1 MKLFC
6 RIVAAVLPVALFLPP
21 AVLAQAYPSK
31 PVRVVVVF
39 PPGGS
44 NDIVGRVVFQKMSEV
59 MGQQFLIDNRGGAAG
74 TIGSEIVVKS
84 PPDGYTVMVQST
96 THVANA
102 HLYKTLPY
110 DVLKD
115 FIGVTTLA
123 RQVGMLVVHPS
134 LPVKSVKELI
144 ALAKARPGD
153 LNYSAGGGGSTPHV
167 AGELFKYLAGVNIV
181 RVRYKG
187 SGPSMIGLITGEV
200 QLMFGALGP
209 TLPLIKQGK
218 ARPLAIS
225 TPKRSAL
232 VPDLPPVADVLPGFS
247 AEAAIGF
254 FVPKRTAPA
263 IVKFLHQ
270 EIVPALKGVDA
281 KVLAAAGVE
290 IVVNA
295 PEEFAAFIKSDMA
308 RMSNMLKSANFS
320 N

>member
-1 MKLFC
+1 MHS
-6 RIVAAVLPVALFLPP
+6 RAAVCAIGAAMLFFR
-21 AVLAQAYPSK
+21 ADAAFGQDKYPSK
-31 PVRVVVVF
+31 VIRFVTATP
-39 PPGGS
+39 GS
-44 NDIVGRVVFQKMSEV
+44 NHDWGARVTAQALTSRIGGRVIVE
-59 MGQQFLIDNRGGAAG
+59 NRGSIAVEHVAR
-74 TIGSEIVVKS
+74 EAQ
-84 PPDGYTVMVQST
+84 PDGYTVLFYGAYCWLQPLLARVNWDP
-96 THVANA
+96 VADLA
-102 HLYKTLPY
+102 P
-110 DVLKD
+110 
-115 FIGVTTLA
+115 ITLA
-123 RQVGMLVVHPS
+123 MTSPNVLVVHPS

-181 RVRYKG
+181 RVR
-187 SGPSMIGLITGEV
+187 S
-200 QLMFGALGP
+200 
-209 TLPLIKQGK
+209 
-218 ARPLAIS
+218 
-225 TPKRSAL
+225 
-232 VPDLPPVADVLPGFS
+232 PVADVLPGFS

-295 PEEFAAFIKSDMA
+295 PGEFAAFIKSDMA

>member
-1 MKLFC
+1 M
-6 RIVAAVLPVALFLPP
+6 VLPRIALSMSC
-21 AVLAQAYPSK
+21 AVVLVFGAELGFGQDKYPSK
-31 PVRVVVVF
+31 VIRFVTATP
-39 PPGGS
+39 GS
-44 NDIVGRVVFQKMSEV
+44 NHDWGARVTAQALTSRIGGRVIVE
-59 MGQQFLIDNRGGAAG
+59 NRGSIAVEHVAR
-74 TIGSEIVVKS
+74 EAQ
-84 PPDGYTVMVQST
+84 PDGYTVLFYGAYCWLQPLLAKVNWDP
-96 THVANA
+96 VADLA
-102 HLYKTLPY
+102 P
-110 DVLKD
+110 
-115 FIGVTTLA
+115 ITLA
-123 RQVGMLVVHPS
+123 MTSPNVLVVHPS

-187 SGPSMIGLITGEV
+187 SGPSMIGLMTGEV